1 MKSRASWLNNTRE
14 YLKQDIPKKK
24 YFKVHKNLHNFDFS
38 PKSLTPISN
47 RKFQMPVESATPD
60 LSPVKLL
67 KPREVPPALHQ
78 ILKEKDSEISNLK
91 QLYEEANSRL
101 KNVENQRFVKKNLEN
116 LSINSPKRSL
126 LPDLSVLHNS
136 LVPNKV
142 TRNKSTQNYRLDTFT
157 DFHLLNQTRFTK
169 NRPKIVLGN
178 PITGIP
184 LINHK

>member
-14 YLKQDIPKKK
+14 YLKQDRPKKK

-47 RKFQMPVESATPD
+47 RKLHMPAESTTPD
-60 LSPVKLL
+60 LSPIKVL
-67 KPREVPPALHQ
+67 KTLDVSPTLHQ
-78 ILKEKDSEISNLK
+78 ILKEKDSQISNLK

-101 KNVENQRFVKKNLEN
+101 KNVENQRFVKMNLEN
-116 LSINSPKRSL
+116 LSINSPKRSI
-126 LPDLSVLHNS
+126 LPNLSVLNNS
-136 LVPNKV
+136 LVPTKV
-142 TRNKSTQNYRLDTFT
+142 TRNKSTQNYRLDSFNY
-157 DFHLLNQTRFTK
+157 FHILNQTRFTK

-184 LINHK
+184 LINH